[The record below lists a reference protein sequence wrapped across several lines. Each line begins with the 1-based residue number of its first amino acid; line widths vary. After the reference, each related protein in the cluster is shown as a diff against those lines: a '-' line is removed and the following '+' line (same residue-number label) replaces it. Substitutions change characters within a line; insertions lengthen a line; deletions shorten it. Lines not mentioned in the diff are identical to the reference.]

1 MLRLLFVF
9 GLLLPSLLVFA
20 PISATPAQ
28 AAENLKVTVRPGL
41 DGMIKLGTWFPVEI
55 QVANTGPDIIGDV
68 QVQIDGIENRGAFS
82 RPPII
87 YNAPT
92 QLPRLSNKRI
102 VVEAFLPN
110 AADKITAKVIS
121 NGTVVGQA
129 EATFERVGQN
139 ELLCG
144 VLSGNRNA
152 LDFLA
157 GIDLTGRTQRRVRL
171 ANLDVVDLPSS
182 PQLFSSLDCLIVS
195 NVSLTNV
202 TDQQRAA
209 LGSWTAAGGLLVVA
223 GGPGWQKTVVGLPPG
238 LLPVEVTGTVP
249 LRSAPGLEAY
259 GGDKIEDPGPWL
271 VARSKVT
278 DGAVVVSEEGLPLV
292 VAARRGQGVVIFL
305 ALDPSLEPLRSWR
318 GSAQFWR
325 HIVDILPSQVQVP
338 SNFIKQYVGWG
349 RVPRVA
355 MGDLSTLRPV
365 SGDLIPGIL
374 LIFALV
380 VGPAAYLGLR
390 RIGRLEWILWV
401 APVVAGLAALGT
413 FAVARGGGES
423 DILFNKISLVRAWDT
438 RADAYSRT
446 YVTAFSP
453 RDGSYEVAT
462 SGRNGHSD
470 QLIFPIY
477 FPFPMASGTPTP
489 GANPITVQRGGS
501 TSLKDFELSA
511 RSLGSF
517 QVDSRV
523 PLSPGF
529 KTDLA
534 LNGTTIT
541 GTIST
546 GGERITN
553 AALIVGGDVL
563 RLGDMA
569 AGEQRQI
576 VAQMSAGSAIGFVDL
591 PGVVRQLYPN
601 PVNAT
606 PVSTNE
612 AMSRDILDAAFNANF
627 NLSSSRLDLSPVT
640 FVGWMDKAPVDFQ
653 TRNARA
659 SELDRTLLVASLGV
673 DIPSSEQI
681 RIPSA
686 LIERRNVL
694 SGIGRISQGSITL
707 SNGESLFLEYML
719 PARPDQFKLA
729 DLALETSIT
738 GVTPATPP
746 LADVSQLS
754 VYDWVSTTW
763 RDVGLTPNATILGD
777 PSRVVSSIGQVRIR
791 LTFKPPIGGQS
802 SSQLNFDRL
811 DLAVHG
817 RST

>member
-9 GLLLPSLLVFA
+9 GVLIPGLLVFA
-20 PISATPAQ
+20 PSLTARVE

-55 QVANTGPDIIGDV
+55 QVANTGPDMVGEV
-68 QVQIDGIENRGAFS
+68 QVQIDGVENRGAFS
-82 RPPII
+82 RPPVI
-87 YNAPT
+87 YNAST
-92 QLPRLSNKRI
+92 QLPHQSNKRI

-110 AADKITAKVIS
+110 AADKVTAKVIS

-129 EATFERVGQN
+129 EATFERIGQN

-152 LDFLA
+152 MDFLA
-157 GIDLTGRTQRRVRL
+157 GVDLTGRTQRRVRL

-202 TDQQRAA
+202 SDQQRAA

-223 GGPGWQKTVVGLPPG
+223 GGPGWQKTVAGMPPG

-249 LRSAPGLEAY
+249 LRSAQGLEAY
-259 GGDKIEDPGPWL
+259 GGDRIEDPGPWL
-271 VARSKVT
+271 VARARPT
-278 DGAVVVSEEGLPLV
+278 NGAVIVSEDNIPLV
-292 VAARRGQGVVIFL
+292 VTARRGQGAVIFL
-305 ALDPSLEPLRSWR
+305 AMDPGLEPLRSWR

-325 HIVDILPSQVQVP
+325 HIIDILPSQTQVP

-349 RVPRVA
+349 RAPRVA
-355 MGDLSTLRPV
+355 MGDLSTLRPI

-374 LIFALV
+374 LVFALI

-401 APVVAGLAALGT
+401 APVVTGVTALGT

-438 RADAYSRT
+438 RANAYSRT

-453 RDGSYEVAT
+453 RDGNYEITAN
-462 SGRNGHSD
+462 GRNGHSD
-470 QLIFPIY
+470 QLVFPLFY
-477 FPFPMASGTPTP
+477 PFPVASGTPTS
-489 GANPITVQRGGS
+489 GANPLTVQRGGP

-529 KTDLA
+529 RTDLA

-541 GTIST
+541 GTIAT
-546 GGERITN
+546 GSDRITN

-576 VAQMSAGSAIGFVDL
+576 VAQMSVGSSIGYVDM
-591 PGVVRQLYPN
+591 PVVVRQLYPN

-606 PVSTNE
+606 PVNSSE
-612 AMSRDILDAAFNANF
+612 AMSRDILDSAFNSNF
-627 NLSSSRLDLSPVT
+627 SLASSRLDLGPVT
-640 FVGWMDKAPVDFQ
+640 FVGWMETSPVDLQ

-659 SELDRTLLVASLGV
+659 SELDRTLLVASLSV
-673 DIPSSEQI
+673 DIPSGDQI

-719 PARPDQFKLA
+719 PARPDRFALA
-729 DLALETSIT
+729 DVALETSIS
-738 GVTPATPP
+738 GSTPASPP
-746 LADVSQLS
+746 LSDVSQLA
-754 VYDWVSTTW
+754 VYDWVSATW
-763 RDVGLTPNATILGD
+763 RDVGLAPNATILGD
-777 PSRVVSSIGQVRIR
+777 PTRVVSSIGQIRIR
-791 LTFKPPIGGQS
+791 LAFKPPIGGQA

-817 RST
+817 RGV